1 MRHAQQISIVKI
13 LFLSTF
19 LSLSPLSAFGEN
31 VTLKFE
37 DIYDRDG
44 NLSEVISETD
54 KQWVTIEGFMA
65 PVLKAGVKFFVLT
78 KKPLEV
84 CPFCEPDAEWPPDIL
99 PVFTKRVVTEV
110 PNWRRIE
117 VTGLMSNEPHI
128 DQGTSFYS
136 KFRLLKS
143 SFTPIK

>member
-1 MRHAQQISIVKI
+1 M
-13 LFLSTF
+13 
-19 LSLSPLSAFGEN
+19 
-31 VTLKFE
+31 
-37 DIYDRDG
+37 
-44 NLSEVISETD
+44 ISETD

-65 PVLKAGVKFFVLT
+65 PVLKAGAKFFVLT

-117 VTGLMSNEPHI
+117 VTGLMSDEPHI

>member
-19 LSLSPLSAFGEN
+19 LLLSPLSAFGEN

-37 DIYDRDG
+37 DIYDKDG

-65 PVLKAGVKFFVLT
+65 PVLKAGAKFFVLT

-117 VTGLMSNEPHI
+117 VTGLMSDEPHI

-143 SFTPIK
+143 SFTPKK